1 MAGFSLELNEDQITL
16 QKWLHEFS
24 TNVIRPAASEWDSAA

>member
-1 MAGFSLELNEDQITL
+1 MTGFSLELNEDQKTL

-24 TNVIRPAASEWDSAA
+24 VNVIRPVASEWDER